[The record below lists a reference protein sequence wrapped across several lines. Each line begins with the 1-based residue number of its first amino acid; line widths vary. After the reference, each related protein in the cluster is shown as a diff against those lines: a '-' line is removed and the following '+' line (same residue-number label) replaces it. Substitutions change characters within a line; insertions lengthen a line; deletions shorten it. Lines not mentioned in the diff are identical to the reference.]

1 MEINKKHKI
10 TKCVHKKSFIKDI
23 ILLKTKNMYKKFIKK
38 FILISK
44 QPEIKSE
51 NLLKIKKKFKQI
63 KKLFFIL

>member
-1 MEINKKHKI
+1 
-10 TKCVHKKSFIKDI
+10 
-23 ILLKTKNMYKKFIKK
+23 MYKKFIKK